1 MGRKNLLKIAGTC
14 IAIGAL
20 ASLGLTVS
28 AIAQEKV
35 RIGVVLPLSGQFAL
49 GGQNVKRGYDLAAED
64 INKMGA

>member
-1 MGRKNLLKIAGTC
+1 MGRNLLKIAGTC

-35 RIGVVLPLSGQFAL
+35 RIGVVLPLSGQFRPRRPKCQTGL
-49 GGQNVKRGYDLAAED
+49 
-64 INKMGA
+64 